1 MVQGCITVSVLCLV
15 VIAHPQVEVDP
26 ASAKAPKQAIKVDPR
41 LPRYVPNKEG
51 PVIGGVKTVNS
62 DAMNNMLAFWAEGML
77 AHFPELQFE
86 IEGKGGSTPPPA
98 LIAGNVSIGGMTR
111 LFREDEATAFRNKW
125 GYDATPL
132 RVCIDLLAVYVH
144 KDNPIVRKGLTH
156 RELDAIFSKTRK
168 TGAPADI
175 KTWGDLGLDGDWK
188 DKPIVL
194 HGRNSA
200 SGSYGYFKFH
210 GLAKG
215 DFKDEV
221 NEQPGSSA
229 VVEAVGKDRYA
240 IGYAGIAYRT
250 DAVAPV
256 PLARDE
262 KSDAVPPVAEKVDDY
277 LLGRHFYLY
286 VNFKPGS
293 NLEPVRREYLR
304 YVFSVDGQND
314 VVKDGYL
321 PIDAATAKN
330 EAAKVG
336 IEIEV
341 KK

>member
-1 MVQGCITVSVLCLV
+1 MAAIWADNFKKMYPDVEIDIQVKGSANAVTSVLEGQATFGLLSRA
-15 VIAHPQVEVDP
+15 ITAEEV
-26 ASAKAPKQAIKVDPR
+26 
-41 LPRYVPNKEG
+41 
-51 PVIGGVKTVNS
+51 
-62 DAMNNMLAFWAEGML
+62 
-77 AHFPELQFE
+77 
-86 IEGKGGSTPPPA
+86 
-98 LIAGNVSIGGMTR
+98 
-111 LFREDEATAFRNKW
+111 TAFQQKF
-125 GYDATPL
+125 GYPPHVLTPSFEA
-132 RVCIDLLAVYVH
+132 IAIYVH
-144 KDNPIVRKGLTH
+144 KDNPLKGLTMQQV
-156 RELDAIFSKTRK
+156 DAIFSKTRK

-175 KTWGDLGLDGDWK
+175 KTWGDLGLDGNWK